1 MPLKGLKNFVWLSL
15 EEGDKY
21 VWVGG
26 GEQGQGEDGG
36 EAAVHDGRCNVLHDK
51 DDALVARAGPVEK
64 TVHNVGAEVHA
75 QADRDDEDAHWGDV
89 DGQAPPV
96 HEAWTT
102 LSPFM

>member
-1 MPLKGLKNFVWLSL
+1 
-15 EEGDKY
+15 
-21 VWVGG
+21 
-26 GEQGQGEDGG
+26 
-36 EAAVHDGRCNVLHDK
+36 
-51 DDALVARAGPVEK
+51 
-64 TVHNVGAEVHA
+64 VGAEVHA